1 MSLSFHTEEEDN
13 YREESINK
21 YKNLFSKYEN
31 NPPSLKE
38 ALNQMY
44 KDTNIDNKQIDIL
57 TEDIINK
64 CKERMAPNIDDIK
77 KKYNNITKEDA
88 YIICSYT
95 CESEQKEYSP
105 YRILNKSLVSDNRQN
120 GIRNISKYLYLFIK
134 SFRKLPRYYPK
145 NKYLYRCLT
154 CKVNISKDSNN
165 EKIIPYVAGNK
176 KHFGSLHLHQQI
188 QK

>member
-1 MSLSFHTEEEDN
+1 MSLKFHIEEEYN

-21 YKNLFSKYEN
+21 YKKLFSKYEN

-44 KDTNIDNKQIDIL
+44 KSTNIEDQQVDL
-57 TEDIINK
+57 VAEDIINK
-64 CKERMAPNIDDIK
+64 SKGRIDSNIDDIK

-95 CESEQKEYSP
+95 CESVQKEYSP
-105 YRILNKSLVSDNRQN
+105 YRIINKSLLSDNRQN
-120 GIRNISKYLYLFIK
+120 GIRNISKYLYIFII
-134 SFRKLPRYYPK
+134 SLRKLPRYYHK
-145 NKYLYRCLT
+145 NKYLYRYLT

-165 EKIIPYVAGNK
+165 EKLIP
-176 KHFGSLHLHQQI
+176 
-188 QK
+188 

>member
-1 MSLSFHTEEEDN
+1 MSLNFHTEEEDN

-44 KDTNIDNKQIDIL
+44 KSTNIENNQVDIL

-64 CKERMAPNIDDIK
+64 CKGRIDPNIDDIK
-77 KKYNNITKEDA
+77 KKNNNIAKEDA

-120 GIRNISKYLYLFIK
+120 G
-134 SFRKLPRYYPK
+134 
-145 NKYLYRCLT
+145 
-154 CKVNISKDSNN
+154 
-165 EKIIPYVAGNK
+165 
-176 KHFGSLHLHQQI
+176 
-188 QK
+188 